1 MLRINSLY
9 FRGLWPAK
17 SGVIEFPLL
26 QDSII
31 SDHLQV
37 STNLIYYLPQKPFVS
52 DNGSLRQL
60 IAYPSKPNDSIEE
73 TQWIIDKLNRYAC
86 EFIRIAWIA
95 KSNQR
100 LC

>member
-1 MLRINSLY
+1 MLKINPLY
-9 FRGLWPAK
+9 SRGLWPAK

-26 QDSII
+26 QDSIK
-31 SDHLQV
+31 SDQSQL

-60 IAYPSKPNDSIEE
+60 IAYPLKPNNSIEE

-86 EFIRIAWIA
+86 DFSSIAWIA